1 MNRRVLSKYDL
12 ITVGEAAG
20 VTVDEAKKYANADD
34 SELNMVFQ
42 FEHVG
47 GGENQHPHFGKW
59 DEKKMP
65 LPEWKANLT
74 KWQTQLDGRAW
85 NSLYLSNHD
94 QPRCVSKFGNDSDK
108 YRALS
113 AKMLGTCLHMLQGT
127 PYVYQGEELGM
138 CNAYFDKI
146 EDYRDIES
154 LNAYRDLTENSGVS
168 HEQMMQYLKDVSRD
182 NARTPMQWDASG
194 NAGFTTGTPW
204 IKVNK
209 NYKEVNAE
217 KQVNDPDSVFS
228 YYKQLIRLR
237 HENEIIVYGDYEL
250 LEPDSD
256 EVYIYTRHLGNEHLM
271 IMCNFT
277 DHDVDASEDTFERIP
292 ADAEKLI
299 GNYKDDAKKTL
310 RPYEAKVYKY

>member
-1 MNRRVLSKYDL
+1 M
-12 ITVGEAAG
+12 G
-20 VTVDEAKKYANADD
+20 
-34 SELNMVFQ
+34 
-42 FEHVG
+42 
-47 GGENQHPHFGKW
+47 
-59 DEKKMP
+59 
-65 LPEWKANLT
+65 
-74 KWQTQLDGRAW
+74 
-85 NSLYLSNHD
+85 
-94 QPRCVSKFGNDSDK
+94 C
-108 YRALS
+108 
-113 AKMLGTCLHMLQGT
+113 
-127 PYVYQGEELGM
+127 
-138 CNAYFDKI
+138 
-146 EDYRDIES
+146 
-154 LNAYRDLTENSGVS
+154 
-168 HEQMMQYLKDVSRD
+168 
-182 NARTPMQWDASG
+182 QWECRIYS
-194 NAGFTTGTPW
+194 GTPW

>member
-1 MNRRVLSKYDL
+1 
-12 ITVGEAAG
+12 
-20 VTVDEAKKYANADD
+20 
-34 SELNMVFQ
+34 
-42 FEHVG
+42 
-47 GGENQHPHFGKW
+47 
-59 DEKKMP
+59 
-65 LPEWKANLT
+65 
-74 KWQTQLDGRAW
+74 
-85 NSLYLSNHD
+85 
-94 QPRCVSKFGNDSDK
+94 
-108 YRALS
+108 
-113 AKMLGTCLHMLQGT
+113 MLGTCLHMLQGT
-127 PYVYQGEELGM
+127 PYVYQGKELGM

-217 KQVNDPDSVFS
+217 KQINDPDSVFS

-277 DHDVDASEDTFERIP
+277 DHDVDASEDTLERIP